1 MTGVQT
7 CALPIYKQ
15 SYYIVAADETEYA
28 IRMFEFQKNEP
39 VPEELSCLVKEV
51 HDGMLDL
58 CQDFAPLLVRFYEE
72 GKIYPFWVKADFT
85 NMPNGYYEVSDW
97 HGFTFR
103 MMIYGR
109 AKLYIRQNIEC
120 RVQRLVDN
128 KLRLELVQQDELS
141 IIPFLTLSEI
151 STISRNSSAFS
162 RWFKLQIFTD
172 SLFEEAYASYA
183 KQRGEWIL
191 ITLRILNEH
200 ISSWI
205 QPESKRNE
213 LFLKAY
219 KEVCLYLLEGSEF
232 LKHCTEEERYSF
244 QQQLSMYAQSA
255 DEYLE
260 AVSLIQQGRDEERI
274 NQLLEN
280 MRISGYL
287 YQPERKLKVM
297 KCIFSLKP
305 DMMDEKMQVIF
316 DILLEGDP
324 DNWIT
329 EPFRRALLQ
338 QLEFYIRESKPKV
351 ERWAVAN
358 SKDGQE
364 ILRKMI
370 QALAIQLLLA
380 NDSDHYDRQLNRAML
395 YRYLT
400 FVYDN
405 NAAILLEKAFYC
417 IANAGQA
424 KLEYGWSD
432 IKDIFLLALKL
443 SYAMNMTVHQTNVT
457 QSFEGRNA
465 RLRIM
470 NNSVVLMPLRDAVHS
485 HSVLPKDLLPW
496 HNMQVQLNGNMEETL
511 KQKSNDLRRYQ
522 RFWKE
527 VENML
532 FYSEYVKKVK
542 KDLKVLPLP
551 KDVVTVRVMS
561 QLTEEPNYF
570 LCKVEDPNYKGA
582 GLLNVKNIVRYNIYP
597 DIHSFRSD
605 DGKALLFKAEVQ
617 GINSEGELAF
627 TMLTQ
632 LSDYI
637 VESVSYGEEV
647 VCLVTDVQED
657 KCVGISEWGF
667 SVIVPI
673 IEGMPE
679 LTTKSYIKVSL
690 QETKK
695 SGQVNAEFISEV
707 YGDFTI
713 LNAFET
719 LILNYSG
726 EMIYEEV
733 ETEEEQQLAEVMM
746 EPEYVR
752 ELIYMIDRMAL
763 LEKDYMKTY
772 NYLAFDRLLSMMLDD
787 SALVIYYTQRMKFI
801 DLIQQFTLN
810 GSIDNESLKKQGM
823 DKEDM
828 LKNYPLLQVRLTEL
842 KVISGLGD
850 KKENAFLWETLRTA
864 ENEQIISLARL
875 VLSYNLLDGF
885 DMHAEKEEIRRRIS
899 RTLNM
904 HIELPRQYSFGTEG
918 QQREFK
924 TSIIFPPDNGMQ
936 PDPIKQ
942 KHNILKVIGVF
953 LKTTG
958 GTLYL
963 GVNNEGVAAGRS
975 EDLKCFENS
984 KDKCDLHV
992 RNQIKESLGLVA
1004 NSCIMI
1010 EWPDAGDKLVYA
1022 IVMQPSRHP
1031 IQLDDMLYVR
1041 QGSSTYPI
1049 DRETFENIFK
1059 KRLQVSDYKDVA
1071 ATEEESQIS
1080 GTAEVKSSGM
1090 SEPKEEKEKLPG
1102 IDDDVKLKDV
1112 KRHVKTSKLRQNI
1125 VDPFNDDFGVETI
1138 GYFHLLPDGE
1148 YMLSES
1154 EVWEDVQ
1161 LSLAIQEKEEKG
1173 CLIVVYKSGRVM
1185 RVEIADLLKRN
1196 YQQHYKRYTG
1206 DDLFFVSPALKDD
1219 ALLMVVRNYNDR
1231 YLMRLDDVTNLK
1243 SDTLQHEGEYLSTVE
1258 FREVTQCEI
1267 IPSSKKSSFKK
1278 IHNQKATSL
1287 GADSSSKWVDNE
1299 LKMLRKLGLEI

>member
-1 MTGVQT
+1 
-7 CALPIYKQ
+7 
-15 SYYIVAADETEYA
+15 
-28 IRMFEFQKNEP
+28 
-39 VPEELSCLVKEV
+39 
-51 HDGMLDL
+51 
-58 CQDFAPLLVRFYEE
+58 
-72 GKIYPFWVKADFT
+72 
-85 NMPNGYYEVSDW
+85 
-97 HGFTFR
+97 
-103 MMIYGR
+103 MMNYGR

-120 RVQRLVDN
+120 RVQRLVEN
-128 KLRLELVQQDELS
+128 KLRLELVQEDDLS
-141 IIPFLTLSEI
+141 IIPFLTLNEI
-151 STISRNSSAFS
+151 AAISRISAPLL
-162 RWFKLQIFTD
+162 RWFRQQIFTD
-172 SLFEEAYASYA
+172 NLFEEALASYN

-191 ITLRILNEH
+191 ITLRILDEH

-219 KEVCLYLLEGSEF
+219 KEVCLYLLEGSEY
-232 LKHCTEEERYSF
+232 LKRCTDEERNSF
-244 QQQLSMYAQSA
+244 QQQLSMYAQRA

-260 AVSLIQQGRDEERI
+260 AVNLIQQGRDEERI
-274 NQLLEN
+274 NRLLEN

-287 YQPERKLKVM
+287 YQPEKKLKVM

-316 DILLEGDP
+316 EILLEGDP
-324 DNWIT
+324 ENWMT
-329 EPFRRALLQ
+329 EPFRQALLQ

-364 ILRKMI
+364 ILKKMI

-380 NDSDHYDRQLNRAML
+380 NDNDHYDRQLNRAML

-405 NAAILLEKAFYC
+405 NASILLEKAFNC
-417 IANAGQA
+417 IANAGQE
-424 KLEYGWSD
+424 KLEYGWND

-443 SYAMNMTVHQTNVT
+443 SYAMNISGHQTNVT
-457 QSFEGRNA
+457 QSYEGRNA

-470 NNSVVLMPLRDAVHS
+470 NNSVMLMPLRDAAHS

-496 HNMQVQLNGNMEETL
+496 HNMQVQLNGNMEVAL
-511 KQKSNDLRRYQ
+511 KQKNNDLGGYQ

-532 FYSEYVKKVK
+532 FYSEYVTKVK
-542 KDLKVLPLP
+542 KDMKVLPLP
-551 KDVVTVRVMS
+551 KEVLTVRVMS

-570 LCKVEDPNYKGA
+570 LCKVEDLNYKGA

-605 DGKALLFKAEVQ
+605 DGKALLFKVEVQ
-617 GINSEGELAF
+617 GVSAEGELAF

-637 VESVSYGEEV
+637 SESVSYGEEV

-657 KCVGISEWGF
+657 KGICVGISEWGF
-667 SVIVPI
+667 SVIVPLV
-673 IEGMPE
+673 EGMPE

-726 EMIYEEV
+726 ETTYEEV
-733 ETEEEQQLAEVMM
+733 EAEEEQQLAEVMM
-746 EPEYVR
+746 EPGYVR
-752 ELIYMIDRMAL
+752 ELIYMIDRLAL
-763 LEKDYMKTY
+763 LEKDYKKTY
-772 NYLAFDRLLSMMLDD
+772 NYLAFDRMLSMMLDD
-787 SALVIYYTQRMKFI
+787 SALVVYYAQRMKFI
-801 DLIQQFTLN
+801 DLIHQFTLN
-810 GSIDNESLKKQGM
+810 GAIDNESLKKQGM
-823 DKEDM
+823 DKEGM

-842 KVISGLGD
+842 KVISGLGN
-850 KKENAFLWETLRTA
+850 KRENDFLWETLRTA

-885 DMHAEKEEIRRRIS
+885 DMQAEKEEIRRRIS
-899 RTLNM
+899 STLNM
-904 HIELPRQYSFGTEG
+904 HIDLPRQYNFGTED

-924 TSIIFPPDNGMQ
+924 TSIVFPPDNGMQ
-936 PDPIKQ
+936 PDPAKQ
-942 KHNILKVIGVF
+942 TRNILKVICGF
-953 LKTTG
+953 LNTIG

-963 GVNNEGVAAGRS
+963 GVNNEGVAAGLC
-975 EDLKCFENS
+975 EDLRYFDNS
-984 KDKCDLHV
+984 KDKFDLYV

-1004 NSCIMI
+1004 NSCITI
-1010 EWPDAGDKLVYA
+1010 SWPEAGDKLVYA
-1022 IVMQPSRHP
+1022 IEMQPSKYP

-1049 DRETFENIFK
+1049 DKETFDNIFK
-1059 KRLQVSDYKDVA
+1059 KQLQDVDYKEVTPA
-1071 ATEEESQIS
+1071 EEEESVADIAGDKLPDAPAQK
-1080 GTAEVKSSGM
+1080 G
-1090 SEPKEEKEKLPG
+1090 EKERITSVDDAVKPKNGKKG
-1102 IDDDVKLKDV
+1102 I
-1112 KRHVKTSKLRQNI
+1112 KTSKLRSNI
-1125 VDPFNDDFGVETI
+1125 VEPFHDDFGIETI
-1138 GYFHLLPDGE
+1138 GYFHLLPDDE
-1148 YMLSES
+1148 YMISDA

-1161 LSLAIQEKEEKG
+1161 LSLAIHEKEEKG
-1173 CLIVVYKSGRVM
+1173 CLVFVYKSGRVM

-1196 YQQHYKRYTG
+1196 YQQHYKRYAG
-1206 DDLFFVSPALKDD
+1206 DDLFFVSPALRDD
-1219 ALLMVVRNYNDR
+1219 ALLIVVRNYNDR
-1231 YLMRLDDVTNLK
+1231 CMIRLDDVSNIK
-1243 SDTLQHEGEYLSTVE
+1243 SDTLQHEGEYLSSVE
-1258 FREVTQCEI
+1258 FKDVIQCEI
-1267 IPSSKKSSFKK
+1267 ISSNKKSFFKK
-1278 IHNQKATSL
+1278 IHNMKNTSA
-1287 GADSSSKWVDNE
+1287 GADISGKWMDQE
-1299 LKMLRKLGLEI
+1299 LKILRTLGLEI